1 MNVGERLMV
10 RSERWMYGQGRPNRV
25 AAAANRV
32 WAIVFATGIRSSRFV
47 TVEVRGRRSGRTL
60 SFPLI
65 AADYCG
71 ERYLVAMLGQRA
83 AWVANVRAAGGE
95 AVIRARGRKPVHLE
109 EVPPALRAPILKRH
123 LEVAPAARSFSPVDH
138 RAPVSDFEAVAA
150 DFPVFR
156 ICPASR

>member
-1 MNVGERLMV
+1 MDVRARAAESRSGGGESRLGDRLRDGHPVLPV
-10 RSERWMYGQGRPNRV
+10 R
-25 AAAANRV
+25 
-32 WAIVFATGIRSSRFV
+32 

-71 ERYLVAMLGQRA
+71 ERYLVAMLGERA

-95 AVIRARGRKPVHLE
+95 AVIRARGRKLVHLE